1 MNATNSVAEGI
12 ESHGC
17 RTFSAKEM
25 AFNIL
30 GLMHPLVFDVA
41 QIEPVW
47 ADVRLLAIRTLLE
60 AADARQ
66 LTAQRRHGQAP
77 GPRQPHDRHSH

>member
-1 MNATNSVAEGI
+1 MIGWTRGTGLMSATNLVAEGI
-12 ESHGC
+12 EALGV

-47 ADVRLLAIRTLLE
+47 ADVSSFSFC
-60 AADARQ
+60 
-66 LTAQRRHGQAP
+66 P
-77 GPRQPHDRHSH
+77 S